1 MMLIKKYGK
10 RLGVGILSLL
20 LGISILPTANYVD
33 TTMAV
38 ENTTITSPK
47 IGNTVTWGCLYFG
60 SYPQGEITQAV
71 DFETYKILQASNEW
85 NKNNILTI
93 NGITYKRMKKEDATS
108 TGTAYPWSSE
118 NAYHYFKFQPIK
130 WRVIEVK
137 ENTAYMISDVVLDTQ
152 KYNQEA
158 RDVSWNTSTLRSWLN
173 GYAASE
179 NQAAVDYRTNNFLDI
194 AFNGAEKESIVSRN
208 NDKITILSEEEIK
221 NNTIFG
227 LDISGNRTSKAS
239 AYAQAMGVHEDALG
253 ACNYWTS
260 TNGNSN
266 LTARFIQQSGEI
278 YTKGYTVVYAG
289 NGVRAAIAIN
299 LDKMD
304 CYQYAGTVSSD
315 GTVTEPV
322 AAATPVITPVVTMD
336 TTPAITTTGPVFSD
350 SPIAPSTVVPA
361 ETVSVT
367 PTFPVVVPTE
377 TVGATTPPTIAPTE
391 TTIEPTVAATV
402 EPTKTIAPE
411 KTADPVITVVKKGS
425 VYSHGASNGKYR
437 VTKVNKTDTTGTVA
451 FIKPIKKT
459 KTAVNIPATITIDK
473 CKFKVTV
480 IEKNAF
486 ANNKKLKKVVIGKN
500 ITKIKA
506 NAFKGC
512 KNLSK
517 ITIRTTALTKKS
529 IGKNAFK
536 GIYAKATIQVPKKK
550 LARYK
555 KWLKAVGVG
564 KKVIFK
570 EG

>member
-1 MMLIKKYGK
+1 MLDP
-10 RLGVGILSLL
+10 V
-20 LGISILPTANYVD
+20 
-33 TTMAV
+33 
-38 ENTTITSPK
+38 
-47 IGNTVTWGCLYFG
+47 
-60 SYPQGEITQAV
+60 
-71 DFETYKILQASNEW
+71 
-85 NKNNILTI
+85 
-93 NGITYKRMKKEDATS
+93 
-108 TGTAYPWSSE
+108 
-118 NAYHYFKFQPIK
+118 
-130 WRVIEVK
+130 
-137 ENTAYMISDVVLDTQ
+137 
-152 KYNQEA
+152 
-158 RDVSWNTSTLRSWLN
+158 
-173 GYAASE
+173 
-179 NQAAVDYRTNNFLDI
+179 
-194 AFNGAEKESIVSRN
+194 
-208 NDKITILSEEEIK
+208 
-221 NNTIFG
+221 
-227 LDISGNRTSKAS
+227 
-239 AYAQAMGVHEDALG
+239 
-253 ACNYWTS
+253 
-260 TNGNSN
+260 
-266 LTARFIQQSGEI
+266 
-278 YTKGYTVVYAG
+278 
-289 NGVRAAIAIN
+289 
-299 LDKMD
+299 
-304 CYQYAGTVSSD
+304 
-315 GTVTEPV
+315 V
-322 AAATPVITPVVTMD
+322 AATPVVTMD

-361 ETVSVT
+361 ETVSVP
-367 PTFPVVVPTE
+367 PTFPVVAPTE

-391 TTIEPTVAATV
+391 TTIEPTVTTTV

-437 VTKVNKTDTTGTVA
+437 VTKVNKTGTTGTVA

-570 EG
+570 QG